1 MALQGLFRV
10 LLSQRAKLEQ
20 IVISQLGKILEPYK
34 ELLDKAQDPE
44 SLKRFLLDS
53 AKDPE
58 ILKRL
63 CPTPEQ
69 LLIIIATK
77 DSIESSVIALQRR
90 VTSLQTILQRVQ
102 VVITI
107 IPPIITTIKTLPIPT
122 RWTTAGFVITLGDR
136 LEKVKELLQ
145 KYRGEVAA
153 GTYVLST
160 INSTFATI
168 LGLLQNLDRIIEICA
183 PDLVNENEEIKALS
197 QPFKALSQSFNQSIT
212 QFNNSYKEYKIEIRV
227 VDRQAVAPQRYAV
240 AIDRSGVVVLEG
252 RPSFSSST
260 QVLVDEIKFRIDQL
274 II

>member
-1 MALQGLFRV
+1 MALQGLFGV

-20 IVISQLGKILEPYK
+20 TVISQLSVLLEPYQ
-34 ELLDKAQDPE
+34 E
-44 SLKRFLLDS
+44 FLDS

-58 ILKRL
+58 SLKQF

-69 LLIIIATK
+69 LLILIATK
-77 DSIESSVIALQRR
+77 DNIESSVIALQRR

-102 VVITI
+102 IVITI
-107 IPPIITTIKTLPIPT
+107 IPPIIAGIKALPVPNQF
-122 RWTTAGFVITLGDR
+122 TTAGFVLTLGDR
-136 LEKVKELLQ
+136 LEKVKELSQ

-153 GTYVLST
+153 GTFVLST

-168 LGLLQNLDRIIEICA
+168 LGLLQSLDRIIEICA
-183 PDLVNENEEIKALS
+183 PNLVSENEEIR
-197 QPFKALSQSFNQSIT
+197 ALSQSLNQSIT

-240 AIDRSGVVVLEG
+240 AIDRLGVAVLEG

>member
-20 IVISQLGKILEPYK
+20 IVTSQLGKILEPYK

-90 VTSLQTILQRVQ
+90 VTSLQTILQQVQ
-102 VVITI
+102 IVITI
-107 IPPIITTIKTLPIPT
+107 IPPIISTIKTLPIPT
-122 RWTTAGFVITLGDR
+122 RWTTAGFVVTLGDR
-136 LEKVKELLQ
+136 LEKVKVLSQ

-168 LGLLQNLDRIIEICA
+168 LGLLQNLDKIIEICA
-183 PDLVNENEEIKALS
+183 PDLVNENEEIRALS
-197 QPFKALSQSFNQSIT
+197 QPFRALTQSLNQPIPQS
-212 QFNNSYKEYKIEIRV
+212 NNSYKEYKIEIRV

-260 QVLVDEIKFRIDQL
+260 QILVDEIKFRIDQL

>member
-1 MALQGLFRV
+1 MALQGLFGV

-20 IVISQLGKILEPYK
+20 TVISQLSVLLEPYQ
-34 ELLDKAQDPE
+34 EFLDSTKDPE
-44 SLKRFLLDS
+44 SLRQF
-53 AKDPE
+53 
-58 ILKRL
+58 

-69 LLIIIATK
+69 LLILIATK
-77 DSIESSVIALQRR
+77 DNIESSVIALQRR

-102 VVITI
+102 VVLIA
-107 IPPIITTIKTLPIPT
+107 IPPIIAIIKALPTPNQFTTT
-122 RWTTAGFVITLGDR
+122 GFVLTLGDR
-136 LEKVKELLQ
+136 LEKVKELSQ

-153 GTYVLST
+153 GTFVLST

-168 LGLLQNLDRIIEICA
+168 LGLLQSLDRIIEICA
-183 PDLVNENEEIKALS
+183 PNLVSENEEIR
-197 QPFKALSQSFNQSIT
+197 ALSQSLNQSIT
-212 QFNNSYKEYKIEIRV
+212 QFNNSYREYKIEIRV

-240 AIDRSGVVVLEG
+240 AIDRLGVVVLEG